1 MKVIRHIVLLMACAI
16 LLIPVGLIA
25 IVLNPFF
32 ELFYE
37 EDIDNGNSK

>member
-1 MKVIRHIVLLMACAI
+1 MKVIGRIVFLIVCAI

-32 ELFYE
+32 ELFYK
-37 EDIDNGNSK
+37 DDKHGDSK